1 MEKIYYTE
9 KGWVCQ
15 RYPYNLPVTDANR
28 FIEVEEELYNETL
41 SSPQFFAWCVVDGE
55 LVNEHYEDLTEEEL
69 EEEKQSN
76 ETALNSA
83 YIPPVEKSVS
93 FFAKAYLKTN
103 PPKDTEEKLM
113 LSGLYDTF
121 DPNNPK
127 VREVGDL
134 VNAAGQTYECIQ
146 GHNESVFPDINP
158 NKPQTWHTFYKPLHG
173 KSAETARP
181 WVKPQF
187 GTTDMYIVGEYMV
200 YTDGKYYK
208 CLRNTTYSPDE
219 YPADWEVQQ

>member
-15 RYPYNLPVTDANR
+15 RYPYDLPVTDESR
-28 FIEVEEELYNETL
+28 FIEVEEKLYNETL
-41 SSPQFFAWCVVDGE
+41 SSPEFFAWRVVNGE
-55 LVNEHYEDLTEEEL
+55 LVNEHYEDLTAEEQ

-76 ETALNSA
+76 EIALNSA
-83 YIPPVEKSVS
+83 YIPSVEKSVS

-103 PPKDTEEKLM
+103 PPQDTEEKLM

-121 DPNNPK
+121 DKNNPK
-127 VREVGDL
+127 KREVGDL
-134 VNAAGQTYECIQ
+134 VNALGQTYECIQ
-146 GHNESVFPDINP
+146 AHDEAVYPDINP
-158 NKPQTWHTFYKPLHG
+158 NNPQTWHTFYKPLHG
-173 KSAETARP
+173 KSKETAHP
-181 WVKPQF
+181 FVQPKF

-208 CLRNTTYSPDE
+208 CLRNTVYSPEE
-219 YPADWEVQQ
+219 YAADWEILN